1 MKSLWRWSVP
11 LIMLVAAGWAVFAQ
25 GTNQVVPDKAV
36 ELMKSQPSLIVLDV
50 RTAGEFAGGHLV
62 GAINIDVTKSD
73 FDKRIAR
80 LDKKK
85 PILVYCAV
93 GGRSA
98 SATKVLV
105 SKGFTVYDLVGG
117 YSRWQREGR
126 PSER

>member
-1 MKSLWRWSVP
+1 
-11 LIMLVAAGWAVFAQ
+11 
-25 GTNQVVPDKAV
+25 
-36 ELMKSQPSLIVLDV
+36 MKSQPSLIVLDV
-50 RTAGEFAGGHLV
+50 RTAGEYAGGHLV
-62 GAINIDVTKSD
+62 GAINIDVTKSE

-98 SATKVLV
+98 KATKMLTEA
-105 SKGFTVYDLVGG
+105 GFTVYDLVGG
-117 YSRWQREGR
+117 FSRWQREGR